1 MNASACAPCRVLRMV
16 LLIIVLSGVAGFVV
30 LAAGGSQESSMMATF
45 FGAIAPLMWLARKNR
60 IRKDESDY

>member
-1 MNASACAPCRVLRMV
+1 MV
-16 LLIIVLSGVAGFVV
+16 LLILVLGRVDGFVV

>member
-16 LLIIVLSGVAGFVV
+16 LLILVLGGAAGFVV

-45 FGAIAPLMWLARKNR
+45 IGAIAPLLWWARKNR
-60 IRKDESDY
+60 IRKDESE

>member
-1 MNASACAPCRVLRMV
+1 MNASACASCRVLRMV
-16 LLIIVLSGVAGFVV
+16 LLILVLGGVAGFVV

-45 FGAIAPLMWLARKNR
+45 FGAIAPLLWLARKNR